1 MGKTTLTRNVMKRS
15 SLFHLVLRSTAIV
28 AFAALAIPMTS
39 PSAMAQNYPTRTIR
53 LVVHSSPGG
62 SSDILGRMVA
72 QKLTESFGQQVVV
85 ENRAGAS
92 GIIGVEVAVKA
103 PPDGYTLLVSQ
114 TSLAINPSMFRKLPY
129 EAMRDLVP
137 ITQMVDGPNVL
148 VVHPSVP
155 ARSVKQLI
163 ALARSKPD
171 SLVIGSPGQG
181 TSPHLSAELF
191 NAMAGVKM
199 VQVQYK
205 GAGMALV
212 GLISGEI
219 GVMLPTTPTAMASIK
234 AKRIIP
240 LGVTTAKR
248 VGALPDVPTI
258 AEAGL
263 PGYESTQWFGI
274 LAPAGTPRPIIDR
287 LNQEIVRIM
296 HGYKERLSGEGMEVV
311 AGTPEAF
318 AAHIKMETEKWAKVI
333 KAMGLKP
340 E

>member
-1 MGKTTLTRNVMKRS
+1 
-15 SLFHLVLRSTAIV
+15 
-28 AFAALAIPMTS
+28 
-39 PSAMAQNYPTRTIR
+39 
-53 LVVHSSPGG
+53 
-62 SSDILGRMVA
+62 
-72 QKLTESFGQQVVV
+72 
-85 ENRAGAS
+85 
-92 GIIGVEVAVKA
+92 
-103 PPDGYTLLVSQ
+103 
-114 TSLAINPSMFRKLPY
+114 MFRKLPY

-191 NAMAGVKM
+191 NSMAGVKM

-219 GVMLPTTPTAMASIK
+219 GVMLPTTPTAMSSIK

-240 LGVTTAKR
+240 LGVTTSKR

>member
-1 MGKTTLTRNVMKRS
+1 MRIVPFFIAVS
-15 SLFHLVLRSTAIV
+15 VSLAAAFPV
-28 AFAALAIPMTS
+28 A
-39 PSAMAQNYPTRTIR
+39 AQQYPVRTIR
-53 LVVHSSPGG
+53 LIVHSSPGG
-62 SSDILGRMVA
+62 SSDILGRLLA
-72 QKLTESFGQQVVV
+72 QRLTESLGQQVVV

-92 GIIGVEVAVKA
+92 GIIGVEVAVKS
-103 PPDGYTLLVSQ
+103 PPDGYTILISQ
-114 TSLAINPSMFRKLPY
+114 TSLAINPSIFAKMPY
-129 EAMRDLVP
+129 NALRDLAP
-137 ITQMVDGPNVL
+137 ITQIVDGPNVL
-148 VVHPSVP
+148 TVHPSVP

-163 ALARSKPD
+163 ALAKSKPD

-205 GAGMALV
+205 GAGQGMI
-212 GLISGEI
+212 GLLSGE
-219 GVMLPTTPTAMASIK
+219 VALMFPTTPTAMPSIK
-234 AKRIIP
+234 AGRLRP

-248 VGALPDVPTI
+248 TQALPDVPSI
-258 AEAGL
+258 AEAGV

-296 HGYKERLSGEGMEVV
+296 QSLKERLTGDGMDVV
-311 AGTPEAF
+311 TGTPEAF
-318 AAHIKMETEKWAKVI
+318 AAHIKAETEKWAKVI
-333 KAMGLKP
+333 KAMGIKL

>member
-1 MGKTTLTRNVMKRS
+1 MK
-15 SLFHLVLRSTAIV
+15 IV
-28 AFAALAIPMTS
+28 PFFIAVSVSMAAAGP
-39 PSAMAQNYPTRTIR
+39 AAAQQYPARTIR
-53 LVVHSSPGG
+53 LIVHSSPGG
-62 SSDILGRMVA
+62 SSDILGRLLA
-72 QKLTESFGQQVVV
+72 QRLTEVLGQQVVV

-92 GIIGVEVAVKA
+92 GIIGVEVAVKS
-103 PPDGYTLLVSQ
+103 PPDGYTILISQ
-114 TSLAINPSMFRKLPY
+114 TSLAINPSIFAKMPY
-129 EAMRDLVP
+129 NALRDLAP
-137 ITQMVDGPNVL
+137 ITQIVDGPNVL
-148 VVHPSVP
+148 TVHPSVP

-163 ALARSKPD
+163 ALAKSNPD

-205 GAGMALV
+205 GAGQGMI
-212 GLISGEI
+212 GLLSGE
-219 GVMLPTTPTAMASIK
+219 VALMFPTTPTVMPYIK
-234 AKRIIP
+234 TGRLHP

-248 VGALPDVPTI
+248 TQALPDVPSI

-274 LAPAGTPRPIIDR
+274 LAPAGTPRPIVDR

-296 HGYKERLSGEGMEVV
+296 QGLKERLSGEGMEVV
-311 AGTPEAF
+311 AGTPEQF
-318 AAHIKMETEKWAKVI
+318 GAHIKAETEKWAKVI
-333 KAMGLKP
+333 KSMGIKL

>member
-1 MGKTTLTRNVMKRS
+1 MRGIPFFVAV
-15 SLFHLVLRSTAIV
+15 LVTV
-28 AFAALAIPMTS
+28 TAALQ
-39 PSAMAQNYPTRTIR
+39 AQAQQYPARTIR
-53 LVVHSSPGG
+53 LIVHSSPGG
-62 SSDILGRMVA
+62 SSDILGRLVA
-72 QKLTESFGQQVVV
+72 QKLTEALGQQVVV

-103 PPDGYTLLVSQ
+103 PPDGYTLLISQ
-114 TSLAINPSMFRKLPY
+114 TSLAINPSMFRKMPY
-129 EAMRDLVP
+129 EALRDLAP
-137 ITQMVDGPNVL
+137 ITQIVDGPNVL

-155 ARSVKQLI
+155 ARSVKHLI
-163 ALARSKPD
+163 ALAKAKPD
-171 SLVIGSPGQG
+171 GLVIGSPGQG

-191 NAMAGVKM
+191 NVMAGVKM

-205 GAGMALV
+205 GAGVALV
-212 GLISGEI
+212 GLISGEV
-219 GVMLPTTPTAMASIK
+219 GVMFPTTPTAMSSIK
-234 AKRIIP
+234 AGRIIP

-248 VGALPDVPTI
+248 VQALPQVPSI

-296 HGYKERLSGEGMEVV
+296 QAPAMRERLTGEGMEVV

-318 AAHIKMETEKWAKVI
+318 ASHIKAETEKWAKVI

>member
-1 MGKTTLTRNVMKRS
+1 MKAVAGFTGLLAA
-15 SLFHLVLRSTAIV
+15 SLLLAS
-28 AFAALAIPMTS
+28 AAA
-39 PSAMAQNYPTRTIR
+39 AQNYPTRTIR

-103 PPDGYTLLVSQ
+103 PPDGYTLLISQ

-129 EAMRDLVP
+129 DALRDLAP
-137 ITQMVDGPNVL
+137 ITQIVDGPNVM

-163 ALARSKPD
+163 VLAKAKPD

-219 GVMLPTTPTAMASIK
+219 GVMLPTTPTAMSSIK

-274 LAPAGTPRPIIDR
+274 LAPAGTPRPIIER

-296 HGYKERLSGEGMEVV
+296 NGYRERLSGEGMEVV

>member
-1 MGKTTLTRNVMKRS
+1 MVNIFRKG
-15 SLFHLVLRSTAIV
+15 FALRSIML
-28 AFAALAIPMTS
+28 AALIATP
-39 PSAMAQNYPTRTIR
+39 AWAQQYPARTIR
-53 LVVHSSPGG
+53 LIVHSSPGG
-62 SSDILGRMVA
+62 SSDILGRLIA
-72 QKLTESFGQQVVV
+72 QRLTEALGQQVVV

-92 GIIGVEVAVKA
+92 GIIGVEVAVKS
-103 PPDGYTLLVSQ
+103 PPDGYTILISQ
-114 TSLAINPSMFRKLPY
+114 TSLAINPSIFPKIPY
-129 EAMRDLVP
+129 NALRDLAP
-137 ITQMVDGPNVL
+137 ITQIVDGPNVL

-163 ALARSKPD
+163 ALARAKPD
-171 SLVIGSPGQG
+171 ALVIGSPGQG

-212 GLISGEI
+212 GLLSGEV
-219 GVMLPTTPTAMASIK
+219 GVMFPTTPTAMSSIK

-248 VGALPDVPTI
+248 VQALPDVPSI

-296 HGYKERLSGEGMEVV
+296 QGLKERLAGEGMEVV
-311 AGTPEAF
+311 AGTPEQF
-318 AAHIKMETEKWAKVI
+318 AAHIKAETEKWAKVI
-333 KAMGLKP
+333 KAMGLKL

>member
-1 MGKTTLTRNVMKRS
+1 MKTIACFWLAAV
-15 SLFHLVLRSTAIV
+15 SL
-28 AFAALAIPMTS
+28 AAAIP
-39 PSAMAQNYPTRTIR
+39 AQAQPYPARTIR
-53 LVVHSSPGG
+53 LIVHSSPGG
-62 SSDILGRMVA
+62 SSDILGRLLA
-72 QKLTESFGQQVVV
+72 QRLTESLGQQVVV

-92 GIIGVEVAVKA
+92 GIIGVEVAVKS
-103 PPDGYTLLVSQ
+103 PPDGYTILISQ
-114 TSLAINPSMFRKLPY
+114 TSLAINPSIFTKIPY
-129 EAMRDLVP
+129 NALRDLAP
-137 ITQMVDGPNVL
+137 ITQIVDGPNVL

-163 ALARSKPD
+163 ALAKAKPD

-205 GAGMALV
+205 GAGLALV
-212 GLISGEI
+212 GLLSGEI
-219 GVMLPTTPTAMASIK
+219 GVMFPTTPTAMPSIK
-234 AKRIIP
+234 ARRIFP

-248 VGALPDVPTI
+248 TPALPDVPSI

-263 PGYESTQWFGI
+263 AGYESTQWFGI
-274 LAPAGTPRPIIDR
+274 LAPAGTPRPIIER

-296 HGYKERLSGEGMEVV
+296 QAAVIKERLGGEGMDIVT
-311 AGTPEAF
+311 GTPEAF
-318 AAHIKMETEKWAKVI
+318 AAHIKSETEKWAKVI
-333 KAMGLKP
+333 KAMGLKL